1 MKNSLTAVI
10 YLQPDQIFLRIIELP
25 SLKVINDVRSGLF
38 DIGEDDK
45 TANYRKNMAAITD
58 NIEGFKELISDYQV
72 DNIRFYG
79 AYEDMDS
86 VTASYVAD
94 QLKVR
99 TGLKIEWL
107 NNNQLM
113 AQSMSYIVDQLPEF
127 KKLSKHCLYI
137 LSIGLDS
144 STLAFFHHGN
154 FETSWE
160 IDLGGAQIHRL
171 VNQLRQTTTN
181 PTEIIQDYIG
191 SKLGYLAPELT
202 QQQKTTMI
210 VQNAPSLAKRY
221 VEKHQKI
228 GEIDRKKF
236 RETFN
241 HLLIPQDRY
250 MYNNDIDLAEAQ
262 DEYILPNYLVIARMS
277 ELINPSSLYVTN
289 FSIMD
294 GIANGI
300 ATDND
305 VSQATVNNM
314 IRTSADNIAKRYGID
329 FAHADFVKKYALQF
343 FDELRPIHRLSN
355 HYRLLLEVATKVDDI
370 GNFINQQGHYRH
382 SAYILEA
389 NPMIGLSDED
399 NLIIAEVAR
408 YHSTESPTI
417 NQSHYRHLDED
428 IQLPV
433 AKLAAILRLVDSLD
447 DSRQQKISRIQ
458 LKLKNGRLI
467 IKATSSDDLVLE
479 SWSFSQKSQLF
490 GDVFGIKPVLKE
502 KEGR

>member
-1 MKNSLTAVI
+1 MKDSLTAVI

-25 SLKVINDVRSGLF
+25 SLKIINDVRSGLF
-38 DIGEDDK
+38 NIGENGK
-45 TANYRKNMAAITD
+45 TANYTKNMTAIAD
-58 NIEGFKELISDYQV
+58 NIEGFKELINDYDV
-72 DNIRFYG
+72 DNVKFYG

-86 VTASYVAD
+86 VTASYVGD

-99 TGLKIEWL
+99 TGLKIHWL

-113 AQSMSYIVDQLPEF
+113 AQSMSYIVDHLVEF
-127 KKLSKHCLYI
+127 QKLSKHCLYI

-160 IDLGGAQIHRL
+160 IDLGGSQIHQL

-191 SKLGYLAPELT
+191 SKLEYLEPELT
-202 QQQKTTMI
+202 RQKKTTMI
-210 VQNAPSLAKRY
+210 VQNAPSLNKQY
-221 VEKHQKI
+221 IKKHQEI
-228 GEIDRKKF
+228 GEINQEKF
-236 RETFN
+236 RKTLN
-241 HLLIPQDRY
+241 HLLMPQDRY
-250 MYNNDIDLAEAQ
+250 MYGQNAELEQ
-262 DEYILPNYLVIARMS
+262 SQGEYVLSNYLVISRMS
-277 ELINPSSLYVTN
+277 DLINPTNLYVTN
-289 FSIMD
+289 LSIMD
-294 GIANGI
+294 GISNGI

-305 VSQATVNNM
+305 VSRSTVNNM
-314 IRTSADNIAKRYGID
+314 IRTSADNIAQRYGVD
-329 FAHADFVKKYALQF
+329 SNHTAFVEKYALQF

-355 HYRLLLEVATKVDDI
+355 HYRLLLEVAAKVDDI

-417 NQSHYRHLDED
+417 SQSHYRHLDKD
-428 IQLPV
+428 IQMPV

-447 DSRQQKISRIQ
+447 DSRQQKISKIQ
-458 LKLKNGRLI
+458 LKLKDERLI

-479 SWSFSQKSQLF
+479 SWSFSHKSQLF
-490 GDVFGIKPVLKE
+490 NDVFGIKPVLKE

>member
-10 YLQPDQIFLRIIELP
+10 YLQPDQIFMRIIELP
-25 SLKVINDVRSGLF
+25 TLKVINNVRSGIF
-38 DIGEDDK
+38 DIGENGR
-45 TANYRKNMAAITD
+45 TANYSDNMAAITD
-58 NIEGFKELISDYQV
+58 NIEGFKELINDYQV
-72 DNIRFYG
+72 DNVKFYG

-99 TGLKIEWL
+99 TGLDIEWL

-113 AQSMSYIVDQLPEF
+113 AQSMSYIVDRLPEF

-171 VNQLRQTTTN
+171 VNQLRQTTIN

-202 QQQKTTMI
+202 RQKKTNLI
-210 VQNAPSLAKRY
+210 VQNAPSLNKRY
-221 VEKHQKI
+221 IEKHQQI
-228 GEIDRKKF
+228 GEINQEKF
-236 RETFN
+236 HKTFN
-241 HLLIPQDRY
+241 HLMNPQERY
-250 MYNNDIDLAEAQ
+250 MYNDDVYLDASQ

-277 ELINPSSLYVTN
+277 ELIHPTSLYVTN
-289 FSIMD
+289 LSIMD
-294 GIANGI
+294 GLSNGI
-300 ATDND
+300 ATNND
-305 VSQATVNNM
+305 ASRVAVNNM
-314 IRTSADNIAKRYGID
+314 IQTSADNIAQRYGID
-329 FAHADFVKKYALQF
+329 FNHANFVKKYALQF
-343 FDELRPIHRLSN
+343 FDELRPIHQLSN
-355 HYRLLLEVATKVDDI
+355 HYRLLLEVAAKVEDI

-382 SAYILEA
+382 SAYILES
-389 NPMIGLSDED
+389 NPLIGLSDED
-399 NLIIAEVAR
+399 NRIIAEVAR

-417 NQSHYRHLDED
+417 DQSHYRHLDED
-428 IQLPV
+428 IQMPV

-458 LKLKNGRLI
+458 LKLKNDRLI

-479 SWSFSQKSQLF
+479 SWSFSQKSKLF
-490 GDVFGIKPVLKE
+490 NDVFGIKPVLKE

>member
-1 MKNSLTAVI
+1 
-10 YLQPDQIFLRIIELP
+10 
-25 SLKVINDVRSGLF
+25 
-38 DIGEDDK
+38 
-45 TANYRKNMAAITD
+45 
-58 NIEGFKELISDYQV
+58 
-72 DNIRFYG
+72 
-79 AYEDMDS
+79 
-86 VTASYVAD
+86 
-94 QLKVR
+94 
-99 TGLKIEWL
+99 
-107 NNNQLM
+107 
-113 AQSMSYIVDQLPEF
+113 
-127 KKLSKHCLYI
+127 
-137 LSIGLDS
+137 
-144 STLAFFHHGN
+144 
-154 FETSWE
+154 
-160 IDLGGAQIHRL
+160 
-171 VNQLRQTTTN
+171 
-181 PTEIIQDYIG
+181 
-191 SKLGYLAPELT
+191 
-202 QQQKTTMI
+202 MI

-289 FSIMD
+289 LSIMD

-428 IQLPV
+428 IQMPV

>member
-160 IDLGGAQIHRL
+160 IDLGGAQI
-171 VNQLRQTTTN
+171 Q
-181 PTEIIQDYIG
+181 IG
-191 SKLGYLAPELT
+191 RASC
-202 QQQKTTMI
+202 
-210 VQNAPSLAKRY
+210 
-221 VEKHQKI
+221 
-228 GEIDRKKF
+228 
-236 RETFN
+236 RE
-241 HLLIPQDRY
+241 R
-250 MYNNDIDLAEAQ
+250 
-262 DEYILPNYLVIARMS
+262 V
-277 ELINPSSLYVTN
+277 
-289 FSIMD
+289 
-294 GIANGI
+294 
-300 ATDND
+300 
-305 VSQATVNNM
+305 
-314 IRTSADNIAKRYGID
+314 
-329 FAHADFVKKYALQF
+329 
-343 FDELRPIHRLSN
+343 
-355 HYRLLLEVATKVDDI
+355 
-370 GNFINQQGHYRH
+370 
-382 SAYILEA
+382 
-389 NPMIGLSDED
+389 
-399 NLIIAEVAR
+399 
-408 YHSTESPTI
+408 
-417 NQSHYRHLDED
+417 
-428 IQLPV
+428 
-433 AKLAAILRLVDSLD
+433 
-447 DSRQQKISRIQ
+447 
-458 LKLKNGRLI
+458 
-467 IKATSSDDLVLE
+467 
-479 SWSFSQKSQLF
+479 
-490 GDVFGIKPVLKE
+490 
-502 KEGR
+502 

>member
-10 YLQPDQIFLRIIELP
+10 YLQPNQIFLRIIELP
-25 SLKVINDVRSGLF
+25 SRKVINDVRSGIF
-38 DIGEDDK
+38 NIGENDH
-45 TANYRKNMAAITD
+45 TANYSQNMAAIAD
-58 NIEGFKELISDYQV
+58 NLDGFKEIIRDYDV
-72 DNIRFYG
+72 DRIKFYG

-86 VTASYVAD
+86 VTASYISD
-94 QLKVR
+94 QLRVR

-144 STLAFFHHGN
+144 STLAYFHHGN

-160 IDLGGAQIHRL
+160 IDLGGSQIHQL

-191 SKLGYLAPELT
+191 SKLEYLAPELT
-202 QQQKTTMI
+202 RRKKTTMI
-210 VQNAPSLAKRY
+210 VQNAPSLSNRY
-221 VEKHQKI
+221 IKKHEKI
-228 GEIDRKKF
+228 GEIDQEKF
-236 RETFN
+236 RETFT
-241 HLLIPQDRY
+241 HLLMPQDQYLQQHYDNLDQTQER
-250 MYNNDIDLAEAQ
+250 
-262 DEYILPNYLVIARMS
+262 YILPNYLVIARMS
-277 ELINPSSLYVTN
+277 ALINPTNLYVTN
-289 FSIMD
+289 LSIMD

-300 ATDND
+300 AINNET
-305 VSQATVNNM
+305 SRATVTNM
-314 IRTSADNIAKRYGID
+314 IRTSADDIAQRYGVD
-329 FAHADFVKKYALQF
+329 SDHANFVVNHALEF
-343 FDELRPIHRLSN
+343 FDELRPIHGLSN
-355 HYRLLLEVATKVDDI
+355 HYRLLLEVAAKVDDI

-389 NPMIGLSDED
+389 NPLIGLSDDD

-417 NQSHYRHLDED
+417 SQSHYRHLDED

-479 SWSFSQKSQLF
+479 HWSFAHKSKLF
-490 GDVFGIKPVLKE
+490 NDVFGIQPVLKE

>member
-1 MKNSLTAVI
+1 MKSSLTAVI

-38 DIGEDDK
+38 DIGEDGK
-45 TANYRKNMAAITD
+45 TANYSKNMAAITD
-58 NIEGFKELISDYQV
+58 NIEEFKELINDYHV
-72 DNIRFYG
+72 DNVKFYG

-86 VTASYVAD
+86 VTASYVGD

-99 TGLKIEWL
+99 TGLQVEWL

-127 KKLSKHCLYI
+127 RELSKHNLYI

-191 SKLGYLAPELT
+191 SKLGYLAPELI
-202 QQQKTTMI
+202 QHKRTTMI
-210 VQNAPSLAKRY
+210 VQNAPSLSKRY
-221 VEKHQKI
+221 IGKHQKI

-236 RETFN
+236 QETFN

-250 MYNNDIDLAEAQ
+250 MYNNDINLAAARN
-262 DEYILPNYLVIARMS
+262 EYILPTYLVITRVS
-277 ELINPSSLYVTN
+277 ELINPTNLYVTN
-289 FSIMD
+289 LSIMD
-294 GIANGI
+294 GISNGI
-300 ATDND
+300 ATNND
-305 VSQATVNNM
+305 TSRATVNNM
-314 IRTSADNIAKRYGID
+314 IRTSADNIAQRYGID
-329 FAHADFVKKYALQF
+329 SKHADFVKKYALQF
-343 FDELRPIHRLSN
+343 FDELRPIHRLNN
-355 HYRLLLEVATKVDDI
+355 HYRLLLEVAAQVDDI

-389 NPMIGLSDED
+389 NPLIGLSDED

-417 NQSHYRHLDED
+417 NQSHYRHLDDD

-458 LKLKNGRLI
+458 LKLKNGRLVV
-467 IKATSSDDLVLE
+467 KATSSDDLVLE

-490 GDVFGIKPVLKE
+490 NDVFGIEPVLKE
-502 KEGR
+502 KEDR